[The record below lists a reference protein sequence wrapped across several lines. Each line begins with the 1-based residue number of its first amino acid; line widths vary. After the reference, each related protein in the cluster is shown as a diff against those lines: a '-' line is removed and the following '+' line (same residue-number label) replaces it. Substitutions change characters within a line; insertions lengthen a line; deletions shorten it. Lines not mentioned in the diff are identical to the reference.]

1 MENWFL
7 KFLYIA
13 GASVCHQLPERSFY
27 AGILKIPL
35 CARCEGIYA
44 GFFLSS
50 IFLFA
55 MYRRKESDLPPLYII
70 IIFTGFVLSTVIDGT
85 LSFFSVIGTNNIARL
100 VTGYLAGSAAAAIIF
115 PVFNYNYYTEP
126 QPKKI
131 FSKPWQ
137 FAVFLAITLL
147 FILAGLSGFKVF
159 NYFYFSIS
167 IISEIFTFYFVN
179 LVLIL
184 LVPFFMKK
192 A

>member
-1 MENWFL
+1 
-7 KFLYIA
+7 
-13 GASVCHQLPERSFY
+13 
-27 AGILKIPL
+27 
-35 CARCEGIYA
+35 
-44 GFFLSS
+44 
-50 IFLFA
+50 

-192 A
+192 AGRLLSRFLVIPTVIALLLSAAELFVSYRLHILALSLVR